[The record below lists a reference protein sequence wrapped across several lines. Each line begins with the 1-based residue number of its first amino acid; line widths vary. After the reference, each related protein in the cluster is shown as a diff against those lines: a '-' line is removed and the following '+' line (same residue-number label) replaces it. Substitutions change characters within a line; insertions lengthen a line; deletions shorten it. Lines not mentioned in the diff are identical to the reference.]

1 MCYSAMI
8 RSEHRRYEREYGVQ
22 VSLRRYVELFWEKR
36 RDGGWLRIP
45 KAMRAD
51 FAEARTP
58 AERELAELAAAA
70 DGEQA
75 RVLEAELFRQKA
87 RLAEAERALA
97 VRASRKA
104 EDEQRIATDKI
115 ARAQRNLADLQR
127 SHLMQ
132 RDARIFPGHY
142 APLIIWQ
149 DGGRVLV
156 PMRYQCRLPGWSEAD
171 ERRRP
176 GTYNARRDNLGH
188 AWRKLF
194 GHQHGVLVV
203 TAFFENVARHKLEH
217 RPLPAGEAEENVV
230 LEFSPQPPADMLLA
244 CLWSYSPGPGS
255 TRSRPS
261 PTSRRPRS
269 RPPATTVASFP
280 CVPGISTPGSS
291 RIPTTCPR
299 SRPSSTTARRCIS
312 PIGSR
317 PSGLAARSAGPEA
330 LNPGT
335 TESGRQVPDSRS
347 RAFSS
352 A

>member
-75 RVLEAELFRQKA
+75 RILEAELFRQKA

-244 CLWSYSPGPGS
+244 CLWSYSPGEGGGPGLYS
-255 TRSRPS
+255 FAAITDE
-261 PTSRRPRS
+261 
-269 RPPATTVASFP
+269 PPPEVAAA
-280 CVPGISTPGSS
+280 GHD
-291 RIPTTCPR
+291 
-299 SRPSSTTARRCIS
+299 RCII
-312 PIGSR
+312 PLR
-317 PSGLAARSAGPEA
+317 PGHLDAWLQPDPHDLAAQQAI
-330 LNPGT
+330 L
-335 TESGRQVPDSRS
+335 DD
-347 RAFSS
+347 RAPLHF
-352 A
+352 AHRLAA